1 MWLAVQSN
9 KNNKP
14 GFVGPGSR
22 LVVVSVVGLGA
33 VVVVQVG
40 VLVVVFQRLFFVV
53 QCLVS
58 VVQFRTCQSGLVCLV
73 CVRLLCQV
81 SLVCV
86 RLAVVVVFVDVGL
99 QVGLSNVGGRFVVVV
114 AVVGH
119 VCVAVVGVLFVVRPS
134 VFCGSVVRCLAH
146 FVNEAAGSFL
156 CTEHKTYRISEAHP
170 FFSGGRTWLTFN
182 NYNN

>member
-1 MWLAVQSN
+1 M
-9 KNNKP
+9 
-14 GFVGPGSR
+14 
-22 LVVVSVVGLGA
+22 
-33 VVVVQVG
+33 
-40 VLVVVFQRLFFVV
+40 

-73 CVRLLCQV
+73 CVCLLCQV

-86 RLAVVVVFVDVGL
+86 RLVVVVVFVDVRL
-99 QVGLSNVGGRFVVVV
+99 PVGLSNVGGRFAVFVVVV
-114 AVVGH
+114 SH

-134 VFCGSVVRCLAH
+134 VFCGSVVWCQVDLVH
-146 FVNEAAGSFL
+146 EAAGFAGSFL